1 MVHIISGRTGK
12 RQQKRMARTMKISL
26 VTFCSLLTVLL
37 FAGGPQAANGTVV
50 VDRVV
55 AVVNDE
61 VITLSDLQ
69 REQMK
74 RPDVKDGKLLLEEMI
89 DRKLEMAAAKRNGL
103 DVTDRE
109 AADAIADIKKRNN
122 LDDSQ
127 FEAALAREGLTLEQY
142 RSDLKEQMTLSRL
155 FNRFV
160 RSGVAVDESEA
171 RAYYEKNP
179 QQFSLPEEVR
189 VRLLVVKVPQN
200 ATPEQAE
207 SARTMA
213 NELMDRIRKGED
225 FIGLIR
231 QHSDSSTAARD
242 GDLGFIQRGQAIA
255 EIDEATRSLKPGEYA
270 GPVRSGEG
278 FLLIRLEDVR
288 IPSVPFEKVKEEI
301 VKTLFE
307 QKTEIAYRA
316 WLQTLR
322 SDSHIEN
329 RL

>member
-1 MVHIISGRTGK
+1 
-12 RQQKRMARTMKISL
+12 MKIS
-26 VTFCSLLTVLL
+26 VVAIGSLLTVL
-37 FAGGPQAANGTVV
+37 FAAGSPQAANGTVV

-74 RPDVKDGKLLLEEMI
+74 RTDVKDGKLLLEEMI

-109 AADAIADIKKRNN
+109 VADAIADIKKRNN

-127 FEAALAREGLTLEQY
+127 FEAALAREGLSLEQY

-160 RSGVAVDESEA
+160 RSGVAVDEPEA

-179 QQFSLPEEVR
+179 QQFSLPEEIR
-189 VRLLVVKVPQN
+189 VRLLVVQVPQN
-200 ATPEQAE
+200 ATPEQVE
-207 SARTMA
+207 TARLRA
-213 NELMDRIRKGED
+213 NELMDRVRKGED

-231 QHSDSSTAARD
+231 QHSDSSTAARE
-242 GDLGFIQRGQAIA
+242 GDLGFIQRGHAIA
-255 EIDEATRSLKPGEYA
+255 EIDEASRNLKPGEYA

-278 FLLIRLEDVR
+278 FLLLRLEDVR
-288 IPSVPFEKVKEEI
+288 TPVVPFEKVKEEI